1 MSDDKQNRGPRDR
14 ERVNIH
20 EPYEVRYWKD
30 KFGCTETQLVQAVN
44 AVGVM
49 AHNVADYLKRNR

>member
-14 ERVNIH
+14 ERINIH
-20 EPYEVRYWKD
+20 EPYEVQYRTRQY
-30 KFGCTETQLVQAVN
+30 GCTESDLRQAVA

-49 AHNVADYLKRNR
+49 ARDVENYLKRRR

>member
-20 EPYEVRYWKD
+20 EPYEVRYWTGH
-30 KFGCTETQLVQAVN
+30 FGCTESQLRQAVS

-49 AHNVADYLKRNR
+49 VRDVAEYLKRRR

>member
-20 EPYEVRYWKD
+20 EPYEVDYWKGH
-30 KFGCTETQLVQAVN
+30 FGCTESQLRQAVA

-49 AHNVADYLKRNR
+49 VRDVAEYLKRHK